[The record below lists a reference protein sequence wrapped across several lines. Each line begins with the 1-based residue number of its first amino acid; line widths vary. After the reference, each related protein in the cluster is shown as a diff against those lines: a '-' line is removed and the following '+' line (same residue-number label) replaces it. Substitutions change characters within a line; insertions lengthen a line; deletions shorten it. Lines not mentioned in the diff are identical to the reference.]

1 MLHFH
6 LALAFVILLQE
17 MLQVKDIP
25 ELCFFLRIQNQFG
38 SLCKQRVDANL
49 RAEINQVCYA
59 GVSVFTNISGNIQAI
74 RGHSVG
80 VHLYDRV
87 HVALVIVLGALL
99 GSDIDTHTDDLHP
112 LTVRIQKWSQ
122 IKTVPLK
129 AVATVTVI
137 EPSLCGDIILSF
149 FAAHKK
155 LPHGVF
161 IICIH
166 AF

>member
-1 MLHFH
+1 MLHLH
-6 LALAFVILLQE
+6 LALAFIVLLQK
-17 MLQVKDIP
+17 MLQFKELP
-25 ELCFFLRIQNQFG
+25 ELLLFLRVQNQVG
-38 SLCKQRVDANL
+38 SLCKQRINTNL
-49 RAEINQVCYA
+49 RAKINQVCYA

-99 GSDIDTHTDDLHP
+99 GSDIYTHTDDLHP
-112 LTVRIQKWSQ
+112 LTVCIQQRSQ

-129 AVATVTVI
+129 AVAAVTVI
-137 EPSLCGDIILSF
+137 EPGLCGDIILSF
-149 FAAHKK
+149 FATHKK